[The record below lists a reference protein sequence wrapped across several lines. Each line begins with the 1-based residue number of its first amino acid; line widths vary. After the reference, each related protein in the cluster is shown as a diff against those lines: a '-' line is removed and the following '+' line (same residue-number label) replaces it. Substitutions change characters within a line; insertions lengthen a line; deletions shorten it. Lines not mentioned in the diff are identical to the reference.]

1 MFDRLAFDAFGV
13 LWGVE
18 NGADR
23 LKRRDFGGDIHNENP
38 AEELNRFPESA
49 AGEHWGYPYCWPVV
63 ILQRTFSRLDALL
76 LQV

>member
-38 AEELNRFPESA
+38 AARRDSA
-49 AGEHWGYPYCWPVV
+49 EDFCRLKARRCTAMGSIFIPAYCFA
-63 ILQRTFSRLDALL
+63 IS
-76 LQV
+76 